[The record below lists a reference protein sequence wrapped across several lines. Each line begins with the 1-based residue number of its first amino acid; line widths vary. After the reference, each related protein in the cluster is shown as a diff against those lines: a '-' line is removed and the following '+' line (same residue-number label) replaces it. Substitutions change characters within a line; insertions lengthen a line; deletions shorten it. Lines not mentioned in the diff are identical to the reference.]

1 MVSHRAMRR
10 GFAMLDAIL
19 GGVLLAVGLAAVV
32 TLASRSL
39 QMERRGEREV
49 VAAAL
54 LDEILSEVLVEGP
67 VDYPKVFD
75 TAGACEA
82 PFEDWEFEVVIE
94 AQGLGDP
101 HRVTAIVRDPAGG
114 EHRCATLMAPRT
126 NDEPRP
132 TRKPTTPLD
141 RDQRNEE
148 RRLGSV

>member
-54 LDEILSEVLVEGP
+54 LDEILTEVLVEGP

-82 PFEDWEFEVVIE
+82 RSRIGSSRWSSK
-94 AQGLGDP
+94 
-101 HRVTAIVRDPAGG
+101 
-114 EHRCATLMAPRT
+114 PRASGI
-126 NDEPRP
+126 RIA
-132 TRKPTTPLD
+132 
-141 RDQRNEE
+141 
-148 RRLGSV
+148 